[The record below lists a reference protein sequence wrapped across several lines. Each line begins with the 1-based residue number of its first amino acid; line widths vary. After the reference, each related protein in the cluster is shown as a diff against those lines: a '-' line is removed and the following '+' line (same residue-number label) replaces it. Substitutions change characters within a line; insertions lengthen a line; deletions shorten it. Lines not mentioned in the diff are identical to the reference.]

1 MAELAFR
8 DGTGPRPNAKPVK
21 PLVAAPKGPVARL
34 VDRVVAF
41 GPVRWLIPILAE
53 YDLAGGGLLAA
64 GLAFNSLFAVLP
76 AILLVVAVV
85 GVILGDAGRLA
96 VISAS
101 LSASFPPLAGVF
113 EVALGSFAHGAI
125 TYSLVGL
132 VALVWGASRFFQ
144 SLDDA
149 LARIFESTR
158 RRDPLRRGLL
168 GVGSVVLLAAV
179 IGGLVIASGFAATAG
194 VSDIPGAALVG
205 ALLTSTIAGD
215 IASVVIFV
223 AGIALMY
230 RFVPTNRPTWRMI
243 GRPAITIGIFCAA
256 FTSAFAL
263 LTPQLVGSLQV
274 YGAFVAILAAM
285 VWLSFVCQALLIGA
299 AWVHQ
304 RMVRSVG
311 RSGSQTGTP
320 EAGPQ

>member
-1 MAELAFR
+1 MAEVAIR
-8 DGTGPRPNAKPVK
+8 AGVGPPPNAKPVK
-21 PLVAAPKGPVARL
+21 PLVPAPKGPVARV
-34 VDRVVAF
+34 VDRVVALA
-41 GPVRWLIPILAE
+41 PVRWLIPILAE

-85 GVILGDAGRLA
+85 GVILGDAERLA

-113 EVALGSFAHGAI
+113 EAALGSFAHGAI
-125 TYSLVGL
+125 TYSVVGL
-132 VALVWGASRFFQ
+132 VALIWGASRFFQ

-168 GVGSVVLLAAV
+168 GVGSVLLLAAV
-179 IGGLVIASGFAATAG
+179 IGGLVVASGFAATAG

-223 AGIALMY
+223 AGIALLY
-230 RFVPTNRPTWRMI
+230 RFVPTNRPTWQMI
-243 GRPAITIGIFCAA
+243 GRPAIAIGLFSAA

-304 RMVRSVG
+304 RMVRDVG
-311 RSGSQTGTP
+311 RPRSHVATP
-320 EAGPQ
+320 IAGA

>member
-1 MAELAFR
+1 MADLLIG
-8 DGTGPRPNAKPVK
+8 DGPGHPLKALPVK
-21 PLVAAPKGPVARL
+21 PLVPAPKGPVARL

-53 YDLAGGGLLAA
+53 YDLAGGGLLSA
-64 GLAFNSLFAVLP
+64 GLAFNSLFAILP

-96 VISAS
+96 AISAS

-113 EVALGSFAHGAI
+113 EVALGSFAHGVV
-125 TYSLVGL
+125 TYSVVGL
-132 VALVWGASRFFQ
+132 IALIWGASRFFQ

-158 RRDPLRRGLL
+158 RRDPLRRGAL
-168 GVGSVVLLAAV
+168 GVGSVLLLAVV
-179 IGGLVIASGFAATAG
+179 IGCLVALSGLATTTGAIGIPG
-194 VSDIPGAALVG
+194 VSLAA
-205 ALLTSTIAGD
+205 ALLTSTVGGD
-215 IASVVIFV
+215 VASVLLFV
-223 AGIALMY
+223 GGIALMY

-243 GRPAITIGIFCAA
+243 GRPAVAIGVFSAG
-256 FTSAFAL
+256 FTSVFAL

-274 YGAFVAILAAM
+274 YGTFVANLAAM

-304 RMVRSVG
+304 RVIRGEDPS
-311 RSGSQTGTP
+311 RAARP
-320 EAGPQ
+320 AAEPR